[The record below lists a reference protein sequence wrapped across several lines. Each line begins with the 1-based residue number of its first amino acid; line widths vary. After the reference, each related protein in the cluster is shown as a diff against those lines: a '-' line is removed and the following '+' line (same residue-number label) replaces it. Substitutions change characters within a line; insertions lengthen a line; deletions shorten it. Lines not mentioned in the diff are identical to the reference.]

1 MKKKTKVAK
10 FDAVQI
16 KNGALEQD
24 GKFVAAQIKAMRGYE
39 AAAEEKA
46 GVEMKKALDHR
57 TTVEK
62 RLADVYA
69 KCKGDGIKAFRAM
82 YAPDFGRTKLYEIL
96 AIGSGK
102 TTREEIRT
110 KERDKK
116 RAQRSEKSSGQAN
129 VPDTSP
135 EPEPE
140 ASVTN
145 DLRATQANADDRG
158 VPTLMVHEG
167 GVTEMVEPRTEP
179 KAGNDADPEVSKAE
193 RCAVYAE
200 LDKPTVDVDAEA
212 AEHQAAANPEAYA
225 ALVTILTPKVVTADP
240 AVTME
245 KSKEVLAAI
254 QYLTDL
260 AEAKMTSADRKAYIV
275 YATRVRRVVK
285 AA

>member
-1 MKKKTKVAK
+1 MSKKNKKPAK
-10 FDAVQI
+10 FDAVAI
-16 KNGALEQD
+16 KGGALQQD
-24 GKFVAAQIKAMRGYE
+24 GKFIAAQIKAMHGYE

-116 RAQRSEKSSGQAN
+116 RTQRSEKSSGQAN

-135 EPEPE
+135 EPQPE
-140 ASVTN
+140 ASLTN
-145 DLRATQANADDRG
+145 DLRAASQANADDRG
-158 VPTLMVHEG
+158 VPPLMLHEG
-167 GVTEMVEPRTEP
+167 GATEMVEPRTEP
-179 KAGNDADPEVSKAE
+179 KAGNDADPQASADQRKAE
-193 RCAVYAE
+193 NAA
-200 LDKPTVDVDAEA
+200 A
-212 AEHQAAANPEAYA
+212 AESGAFVDTREKKSKRARTTGETTLDDLLPDMTPEDKAAFFHYFKFHREMVGVKRAAA
-225 ALVTILTPKVVTADP
+225 
-240 AVTME
+240 
-245 KSKEVLAAI
+245 
-254 QYLTDL
+254 
-260 AEAKMTSADRKAYIV
+260 
-275 YATRVRRVVK
+275 
-285 AA
+285 